1 MSVIYNYTYK
11 EMPVPEVG
19 KEYHFFDDGKISP
32 SRHSIATITRI
43 LTKEEAKNINFEL
56 TEYFHTD
63 DGDDYYDYK
72 ASLYDI
78 WQGEIKEYYWLIAED
93 TDYIVEASI
102 PDYDENLIYFV
113 RTKDGGWFS
122 MNIQSS
128 WQGGR
133 LDVDGSKYESIKE
146 YFN

>member
-1 MSVIYNYTYK
+1 MIIYNYTYK
-11 EMPVPEVG
+11 ERPVPEVG

-32 SRHSIATITRI
+32 GRHYIATITRI
-43 LTKEEAKNINFEL
+43 LTKEEAKNIIFEL
-56 TEYFHTD
+56 TEYFHN
-63 DGDDYYDYK
+63 GDEEDKYDYK
-72 ASLYDI
+72 ESLYDI
-78 WQGEIKEYYWLIAED
+78 WQDDIKEHYWLIAED

-122 MNIQSS
+122 MDIQSS

-133 LDVDGSKYESIKE
+133 LDVTGNLYESIKE

>member
-1 MSVIYNYTYK
+1 MI
-11 EMPVPEVG
+11 PEVN
-19 KEYHFFDDGKISP
+19 KQYHFFDDGKISS
-32 SRHSIATITRI
+32 SRHYIATITKI

-72 ASLYDI
+72 TSLYDI

-133 LDVDGSKYESIKE
+133 LDIDGKLYKILTEEGYER
-146 YFN
+146 